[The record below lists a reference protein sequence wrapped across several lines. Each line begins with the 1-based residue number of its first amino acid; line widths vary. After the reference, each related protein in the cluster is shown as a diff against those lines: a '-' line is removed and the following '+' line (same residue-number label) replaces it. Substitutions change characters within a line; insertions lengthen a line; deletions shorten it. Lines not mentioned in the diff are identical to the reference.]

1 MTPNDAI
8 DSDKLHRCYALVM
21 VGVIADV
28 MRHETPSSVGRL
40 GQEQTSAGFR
50 LADALTYLHASGTE
64 VRLPMNS
71 SEEQKG
77 MTR

>member
-1 MTPNDAI
+1 VTSDAEKKI
-8 DSDKLHRCYALVM
+8 EEAVLALLYTTSFEQ
-21 VGVIADV
+21 GGAR
-28 MRHETPSSVGRL
+28 RHAKRGWLVFH

-50 LADALTYLHASGTE
+50 LL
-64 VRLPMNS
+64 MNS